1 MAEKKNSYTG
11 LKATLDITSTVAMW
25 LGAAALA
32 DQVAPLTSKGFILND
47 KRQEAQILFFSGA
60 GLTVVAA
67 ASKALI
73 K

>member
-1 MAEKKNSYTG
+1 MKKSYSG
-11 LKATLDITSTVAMW
+11 LKTTLDVTSTVAMW

-32 DQVAPLTSKGFILND
+32 DQVAPLTSKGFILDD

-60 GLTVVAA
+60 GLTVVSAVT
-67 ASKALI
+67 KALL